1 MMSSPNTPT
10 GFILAGPF
18 CENPMSTP
26 FQNAGLAAREIV
38 SSQSLPASTLYV
50 VASPIGNLADITLR
64 ALHVL
69 QVMDYVA
76 CEDTRHTQQLCRSLG
91 IDLPASKCIAVHQHN
106 EHEGAQRVAS
116 LLQEGCRVAYLSDAG
131 TPGVSDPGAILTH
144 EVQSRGF
151 RVMPIPGVSS
161 VTALLSVSGVV
172 EPEHAGFVFVGF
184 LSSKAPM
191 RQSQIQ
197 AMGQEGRAQILLEA
211 PHRIVATAK
220 ALAAL
225 GERPLTLGRELTKQ
239 FEEIVTLP
247 CQVLESWLLGSSD
260 RQRGEFALVV
270 HPLKTKSAGE
280 SEDVAVD
287 SRVLKLLLPHV
298 PLKTAVALSAEITG
312 QAKKPLYALALTLK
326 SEDSSPN
333 ER

>member
-1 MMSSPNTPT
+1 
-10 GFILAGPF
+10 
-18 CENPMSTP
+18 
-26 FQNAGLAAREIV
+26 
-38 SSQSLPASTLYV
+38 
-50 VASPIGNLADITLR
+50 
-64 ALHVL
+64 
-69 QVMDYVA
+69 MDYVA

-161 VTALLSVSGVV
+161 ITALLSVSGVV

-197 AMGQEGRAQILLEA
+197 AMGQEGRAHILLEA

-220 ALAAL
+220 ALVNTALEAAGFSL
-225 GERPLTLGRELTKQ
+225 ADGL
-239 FEEIVTLP
+239 VTWGSFHGWGGNRAGARWGCDRFS
-247 CQVLESWLLGSSD
+247 CQRRAGWL
-260 RQRGEFALVV
+260 
-270 HPLKTKSAGE
+270 
-280 SEDVAVD
+280 D
-287 SRVLKLLLPHV
+287 SLRAAPSQH
-298 PLKTAVALSAEITG
+298 
-312 QAKKPLYALALTLK
+312 
-326 SEDSSPN
+326 
-333 ER
+333 